1 MADLRY
7 FCLMTKQAALTFP
20 ALALTQINEFGV
32 VQGGDCDTRYKI
44 AIDGDVCLCRQVYP
58 VAKMPV
64 VPRLRISASGT
75 HLRPPMMTCEGPL
88 RGKRGR
94 VTDIA
99 KEAEIVKGSRTPAA
113 RALPHTRAAGVRE
126 ASGEETAGRVR
137 SVVVRVMGIVMLAVA
152 ARRGGPGE
160 LELSEAAADGDRV
173 SRRAAWRRH
182 AYRNERHDCGAR
194 WR

>member
-1 MADLRY
+1 
-7 FCLMTKQAALTFP
+7 MTVCHSRSTVDVGISKVTSEKAARRGSGKTGP
-20 ALALTQINEFGV
+20 SSW
-32 VQGGDCDTRYKI
+32 
-44 AIDGDVCLCRQVYP
+44 
-58 VAKMPV
+58 
-64 VPRLRISASGT
+64 SAY
-75 HLRPPMMTCEGPL
+75 
-88 RGKRGR
+88 
-94 VTDIA
+94 
-99 KEAEIVKGSRTPAA
+99 VKGSRTPAA